1 MKKLIY
7 LFLTL
12 LIIGCSGE
20 DGGAGNNNTN
30 CDLTSANA
38 KFGQITGDMNYTQ
51 VVNLVGTAGDNFRTD
66 NLGSGN
72 ELKFYRWDFCDG
84 DEWFECWLINDE
96 RLNLKVKYFPDNSC
110 SNNVNQTNYSSIS
123 VGDSYAQISSL
134 LDNQGDNFRVDYNV
148 DSSFIAKYYRWYN
161 CSENSE
167 YIEVWF
173 TTDDSAFLITKSF

>member
-1 MKKLIY
+1 MKKLLY
-7 LFLTL
+7 LFLTV
-12 LIIGCSGE
+12 LIVGCSS
-20 DGGAGNNNTN
+20 DDSADSNSTTN
-30 CDLTSANA
+30 CDLTSANT

-123 VGDSYAQISSL
+123 VGDSYTQISSL
-134 LDNQGDNFRVDYNV
+134 LGNQGDNFRVDYNV

-161 CSENSE
+161 CLENSE